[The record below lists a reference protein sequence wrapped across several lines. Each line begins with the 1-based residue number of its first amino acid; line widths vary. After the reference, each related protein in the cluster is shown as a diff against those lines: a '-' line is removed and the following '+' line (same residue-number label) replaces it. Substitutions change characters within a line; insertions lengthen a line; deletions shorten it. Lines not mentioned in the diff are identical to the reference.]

1 VAGPKSEGDRENM
14 PRVGGGDHDQAGRG
28 ESGVQG
34 KKGEKTKG
42 RRKIRLMGDFY
53 LDPLRSILR

>member
-34 KKGEKTKG
+34 KKGEKNKRQAKNQVNG
-42 RRKIRLMGDFY
+42 
-53 LDPLRSILR
+53 